1 MNEIL
6 KYFSANIRN
15 ILQNEEFLDIE
26 EIRLRVNKPI
36 ILKRNTCEKII
47 NYNVNIEDILQ
58 TLELIC
64 DNSIYSFQNQICNG
78 FITICGGHRVGI
90 VGTAVMENEKV
101 VNINY
106 ISNLNFRI
114 AREVIGCSNILI
126 KHIVDKEISN
136 TLIVSPPGGG
146 KTTILRDLVRNI
158 SNNGKTV
165 GVVDERGEI
174 AAMYKG
180 IAQNNLGIRTDIIE
194 NIPKQIGI
202 KMLVRSMTPDVVVA
216 DEIGNFGDVQAI
228 KTAICLGVKGIFTAH
243 GNSLN
248 DIKVNPELN
257 KLFNEKIIEKI
268 VFLKNKKIEKI
279 LVLKKETYEYNLIEG
294 DKL

>member
-1 MNEIL
+1 M
-6 KYFSANIRN
+6 
-15 ILQNEEFLDIE
+15 
-26 EIRLRVNKPI
+26 RVNKPI

-106 ISNLNFRI
+106 ISSLNFRI

-294 DKL
+294 DKLWY